1 MASTNDEAEENGPH
15 EGPPADAAVA
25 GVQRHP
31 LARAAIVGGAIAAGA
46 GAYLGT
52 RAMARRSS
60 GRRDGRVNSVMA
72 AAITACNVANNPQ
85 QEPAAEEIIIPP
97 PISS

>member
-1 MASTNDEAEENGPH
+1 MESPTDEADENMAH
-15 EGPPADAAVA
+15 AGPPAEAVVA

-31 LARAAIVGGAIAAGA
+31 LTRAAIVGGAIAAGA

-60 GRRDGRVNSVMA
+60 GRRDGKVNSVMA
-72 AAITACNVANNPQ
+72 AAITACDVANKPH
-85 QEPAAEEIIIPP
+85 QEPTAEEIVITP
-97 PISS
+97 PIRG

>member
-1 MASTNDEAEENGPH
+1 MSPSDEADEDM
-15 EGPPADAAVA
+15 PPADTPAEAVIG
-25 GVQRHP
+25 GVQRHA

-60 GRRDGRVNSVMA
+60 GRRDGKVNSVMA
-72 AAITACNVANNPQ
+72 AAITACDVGKKPQ
-85 QEPAAEEIIIPP
+85 QEPTAEEIVITPP
-97 PISS
+97 SRA